1 MPPSR
6 DQFMSNT
13 AFILLVGNTRR
24 DILDLSYA
32 LYLFSKNLQS
42 VLSIDVELFL
52 FVDNQHTKNKVVQVL
67 RTLANFEL
75 PPKVN
80 VVLINLPKA
89 AKRPSG
95 KLTEYIPNPSNPKRP
110 FSLGYRDMCSFFH
123 YHAYTHD
130 SLKPYK
136 YVGRIDTDSF
146 FLSKW
151 NGIDL
156 SSLDKINPTYC
167 YLKGTIQPENK
178 SVALGFMDAI
188 TAYAKSRKLKV
199 PPSIISQIDN
209 QTPFIYYTNFEILNK
224 EWLLS
229 EEYSDY
235 ANYIDESKGIYNHRW
250 GDALT
255 RYYGINLLANQS
267 DIYGLTGVL
276 YKHSGIY
283 DSRSLIRRKLSGY
296 YLALRKSKLSK
307 IPYDI
312 TLSDQ
317 LFLTISGIDS
327 LNHDIQNNL

>member
-1 MPPSR
+1 MHPSKGS
-6 DQFMSNT
+6 FMSKT
-13 AFILLVGNTRR
+13 AFILLVGNTKR
-24 DILDLSYA
+24 DILDLGYA
-32 LYLFSKNLQS
+32 LYLFAKNLQS
-42 VLSIDVELFL
+42 VLSIDVDLFL
-52 FVDNQHTKNKVVQVL
+52 FVDNQYTKDRVDTVL
-67 RTLANFEL
+67 RTLAYFKLRSNI
-75 PPKVN
+75 N
-80 VVLINLPKA
+80 VILINLPKA
-89 AKRPSG
+89 AKRPNG
-95 KLTEYIPNPSNPKRP
+95 EFTEYITNPSNPQKP

-130 SLKPYK
+130 SLKSYK
-136 YVGRIDTDSF
+136 YIGRIDTDSF

-156 SSLDKINPTYC
+156 SSLNTMNPTYC

-178 SVALGFMDAI
+178 AVALGFMDAI
-188 TAYAKSRKLKV
+188 AEYAQSRQLK
-199 PPSIISQIDN
+199 PPQSIISQIKN
-209 QTPFIYYTNFEILNK
+209 NTPFIYYTNFEVLNK

-235 ANYIDESKGIYNHRW
+235 ANYIDDLKGIYNHRW

-267 DIYGLTGVL
+267 DVHALTGVL

-307 IPYDI
+307 IPYNI

-317 LFLTISGIDS
+317 LFLTISGVDK
-327 LNHDIQNNL
+327 LNHTISKDL